1 MSQPSVTNDSTPGDA
16 NHEPAVSI
24 HGLTKHFGPVR
35 ALDGLDLVVE
45 RGEIVGY
52 LGPNGAGKTT
62 TLRLLLDFVRPTRG
76 TYRLLGGTGAD
87 PAIRAR
93 VGYLPGELR
102 VDPTY
107 TTRDLVDFYG
117 SLRGGVDSRFVDQL
131 LERFELDPRRPY
143 RDLSTGN
150 RRKVGIVQAFM
161 HRPELLLLDE
171 PTSGLDPLLQV
182 EFTDLLRETN
192 AAGAT
197 IVLSSHVVREVEAV
211 ARRVA
216 ILRRGRLVA
225 TVDVGELRR
234 TARQRLEIHVDG
246 GGNAAAFANLDAV
259 RECTVIGEAIHLVV
273 EGSVDAVVKVAATMN
288 VRKITTHET
297 DLEDVFL
304 AYYRGDS

>member
-1 MSQPSVTNDSTPGDA
+1 MPRSRSHQSTLTPGTNDPPILID
-16 NHEPAVSI
+16 
-24 HGLTKHFGPVR
+24 GLTKRFGPVH
-35 ALDGLDLVVE
+35 ALDALDLVVE

-62 TLRLLLDFVRPTRG
+62 TLRLLLDFLRPTHG
-76 TYRLLGGTGAD
+76 TCSLLGGSGAD

-107 TTRDLVDFYG
+107 TADDLFDFYG
-117 SLRGGVDSRFVDQL
+117 SLRGGRDSRYVEKLVD
-131 LERFELDPRRPY
+131 RFDLDPRRPY
-143 RDLSTGN
+143 RELSTGN

-182 EFTDLLRETN
+182 EFAHLVSEAND
-192 AAGAT
+192 AGAT
-197 IVLSSHVVREVEAV
+197 ILLSSHVVREVEAL

-225 TVDVGELRR
+225 TVDIADLRR
-234 TARQRLEIHVDG
+234 TARQRLEVHIDG
-246 GGNAAAFANLDAV
+246 GCDPAVFAGLDPVVECTAVGDAV
-259 RECTVIGEAIHLVV
+259 HLVV
-273 EGSVDAVVKVAATMN
+273 EGSVDAVIKVAATMP
-288 VRKITTHET
+288 VRQIVTHET

-304 AYYRGDS
+304 AYYRDDM